1 MAGNGLVRPSRLAKR
16 LAPQDEGVSAL
27 HNSPYPEVRSEAEPR
42 RTHKADAGMSIER
55 LLVWFSPAFPIGAFS
70 FSHGLEWAVEAGD
83 ITDRDS
89 LERWLSA
96 LIRHGSG
103 WSDAVLFSVTHRAV
117 ETKNTKRLTEATEL
131 AIALQPSKERR
142 LEATMQGDA
151 FVKAVETA
159 WTNKGLETLRQTAAP
174 PFALCIAAACASAGA
189 GIAREASICAFLTVF
204 SQNLVSAAVR
214 LAPIGQSDGLRVLAA
229 LEPIIA
235 ATAHKAARATLRD
248 VGGLAFRSDIASMRH
263 ETQMT
268 RLFRS

>member
-1 MAGNGLVRPSRLAKR
+1 MTLS
-16 LAPQDEGVSAL
+16 
-27 HNSPYPEVRSEAEPR
+27 
-42 RTHKADAGMSIER
+42 R

-83 ITDRDS
+83 ISDRES
-89 LERWLSA
+89 LRDWLAA
-96 LIRHGSG
+96 LVGQGSG
-103 WSDAVLFSVTHRAV
+103 WSDAVLFSVSHRAV
-117 ETKNTKRLTEATEL
+117 TAKDLKRLKQAAEL

-151 FVKAVETA
+151 FVKAVKTA
-159 WTNKGLETLRQTAAP
+159 WENEGLALLRAAVAP
-174 PFALCIAAACASAGA
+174 PHALAVAAGAASAGA
-189 GIAREASICAFLTVF
+189 DVPREEAVRAFLTGF

-229 LEPIIA
+229 LEPVIVDA
-235 ATAHKAARATLRD
+235 ARKAARATLKD

-263 ETQMT
+263 EMQMT

>member
-1 MAGNGLVRPSRLAKR
+1 MTLS
-16 LAPQDEGVSAL
+16 
-27 HNSPYPEVRSEAEPR
+27 
-42 RTHKADAGMSIER
+42 R

-83 ITDRDS
+83 ITDRES
-89 LERWLSA
+89 LQDWLAA
-96 LIRHGSG
+96 LVGHGSG
-103 WSDAVLFSVTHRAV
+103 WSDAVLFSASHRAV
-117 ETKNTKRLTEATEL
+117 EVKDLKRLKEAAEL
-131 AIALQPSKERR
+131 AVALQPSKERR

-159 WTNKGLETLRQTAAP
+159 WENRGLALLRAAVAP
-174 PFALCIAAACASAGA
+174 PHALSVAAGAAAAGA
-189 GIAREASICAFLTVF
+189 GVKREEAVQAFLTGF

-229 LEPIIA
+229 LEPVVAEA
-235 ATAHKAARATLRD
+235 ARRAKRATLRD
-248 VGGLAFRSDIASMRH
+248 LGGLAFRSDIASMRH

>member
-1 MAGNGLVRPSRLAKR
+1 MGMGMSMSMVLIAGMTMAMATS
-16 LAPQDEGVSAL
+16 
-27 HNSPYPEVRSEAEPR
+27 
-42 RTHKADAGMSIER
+42 MSIER
-55 LLVWFSPAFPIGAFS
+55 LLVWFSPSFPIGAFS
-70 FSHGLEWAVEAGD
+70 FSHGLEWAVEADD
-83 ITDRDS
+83 ITDRES

-96 LIRHGSG
+96 LIQRGSG
-103 WSDAVLFSVTHRAV
+103 WTDAVLFSVAHRAV
-117 ETKNTKRLTEATEL
+117 EAKTPKRLKEAAEL

-159 WTNKGLETLRQTAAP
+159 WTNTGLETLRQTTAP

-189 GIAREASICAFLTVF
+189 SIAREASITAFLTVF
-204 SQNLVSAAVR
+204 AQNLVSSAVR

-229 LEPIIA
+229 LEPVIA
-235 ATAHKAARATLRD
+235 ATARKAARASLKD

>member
-1 MAGNGLVRPSRLAKR
+1 
-16 LAPQDEGVSAL
+16 
-27 HNSPYPEVRSEAEPR
+27 
-42 RTHKADAGMSIER
+42 MSIER

-83 ITDRDS
+83 IVDRAS
-89 LERWLSA
+89 LEAWLGA
-96 LIRHGSG
+96 LISRGSG
-103 WSDAVLFSVTHRAV
+103 WSDAVLFSAAHRAV
-117 ETKNTKRLTEATEL
+117 TMPDAKRLKEAAEL
-131 AIALQPSKERR
+131 AVALQPSKERR

-159 WTNKGLETLRQTAAP
+159 WTNQGLAALRQASAP
-174 PFALCIAAACASAGA
+174 PYALAVAAGCASAGA
-189 GIAREASICAFLTVF
+189 GIDRDVSVTAFLTVF
-204 SQNLVSAAVR
+204 AQNLVSAAVR

-235 ATAHKAARATLRD
+235 ATAHTAAKARLKD

>member
-1 MAGNGLVRPSRLAKR
+1 MTTTITVTSIMTMGTSTAR
-16 LAPQDEGVSAL
+16 
-27 HNSPYPEVRSEAEPR
+27 
-42 RTHKADAGMSIER
+42 DAGMIMVMTTSMSIER

-83 ITDRDS
+83 ISDRDS
-89 LERWLSA
+89 LERWLGS

-103 WSDAVLFSVTHRAV
+103 WTDAVLFSVAHRAI
-117 ETKNTKRLTEATEL
+117 ETSNAKRLREAAEL

-159 WTNKGLETLRQTAAP
+159 WANTGLDTVRLTAPP

-189 GIAREASICAFLTVF
+189 GIAREAAVTAFLTVF
-204 SQNLVSAAVR
+204 AQNLVSAAVR

-235 ATAHKAARATLRD
+235 AAARKAAGSTLKD
-248 VGGLAFRSDIASMRH
+248 AGGLAFRSDIASMRH